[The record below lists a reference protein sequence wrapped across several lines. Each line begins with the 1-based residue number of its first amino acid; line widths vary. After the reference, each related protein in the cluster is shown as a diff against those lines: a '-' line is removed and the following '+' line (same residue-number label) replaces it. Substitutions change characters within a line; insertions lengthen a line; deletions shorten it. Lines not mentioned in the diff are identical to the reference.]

1 MALLPHQ
8 YDEIMRSYDQLRL
21 RNRDILQQRIEEIYK
36 AIPDYKDAEEELAST
51 AVSLG
56 KARLRG
62 ETDAI
67 DKLRSKIHT
76 FSEYKKHL
84 LSLHGYPADYLEPI
98 YRCKQCQDTGYIDNE
113 KCQCLKQAIVDYIY
127 EQSSIKEVLEKE
139 NFSHFSYDYY
149 STESA
154 PDRPS
159 PRANI
164 ESVVALCQ
172 DYIDGFPN
180 EEKNNILFLG
190 NAGVGKTFLSHC
202 IAYELMNEGFTVL
215 YLTSFQLFDLLKQHA
230 FQKENHPSI
239 TSMEHLL
246 GCDLLIIDDLGT
258 ELNNSFVSSQLFLC
272 MNERL
277 LRNKGTII
285 STNLSLGQLSKAYS
299 ERILSRIM
307 EHYQI
312 LNIYGEDI
320 RLIKAFGK

>member
-1 MALLPHQ
+1 MSLLPHQ
-8 YDEIMRSYDQLRL
+8 YDEIMRSYDRLRL
-21 RNRDILQQRIEEIYK
+21 KNRDLQQKRIEEIYR
-36 AIPDYKDAEEELAST
+36 AIPEYKDAEEELAST
-51 AVSLG
+51 AVALG

-84 LSLHGYPADYLEPI
+84 LSVFGYPSDYLDPI
-98 YRCKQCQDTGYIDNE
+98 YQCKSCQDTGYTGNE

-127 EQSSIKEVLEKE
+127 AQSSIKDVLEQE
-139 NFSHFSYDYY
+139 NFNHFSYEYY
-149 STESA
+149 SDE
-154 PDRPS
+154 PQGDKPS
-159 PRANI
+159 PRTNI
-164 ESVVALCQ
+164 ASVVDICR
-172 DYIDGFPN
+172 DYIDNFPN
-180 EEKNNILFLG
+180 TEKNNLLFMG

-202 IAYELMNEGFTVL
+202 IAYELMNQAHTVL

-230 FQKENHPSI
+230 FQKENPSI

-285 STNLSLGQLSKAYS
+285 STNLSLGQLSSAYS

-312 LNIYGEDI
+312 LTIYGEDI
-320 RLIKAFGK
+320 RLLKAFGK

>member
-1 MALLPHQ
+1 MSLLPHQ
-8 YDEIMRSYDQLRL
+8 YDEIMRSYDRLRL
-21 RNRDILQQRIEEIYK
+21 NNRDLQQKRIEEIYRV
-36 AIPDYKDAEEELAST
+36 IPDYKDAEDELAST
-51 AVSLG
+51 AVALG

-67 DKLRSKIHT
+67 DKLKRKINT

-84 LSLHGYPADYLEPI
+84 LSVSGYPADYLEPI
-98 YRCKQCQDTGYIDNE
+98 YRCSACQDTGYIGNE

-127 EQSSIKEVLEKE
+127 AQSSIKDVLEKE
-139 NFSHFSYDYY
+139 NFSHFSYEYY
-149 STESA
+149 SNESS
-154 PDRPS
+154 DDKPS
-159 PRANI
+159 PRANM
-164 ESVVALCQ
+164 ESIVEICK
-172 DYIDGFPN
+172 DYIDNFPHI
-180 EEKNNILFLG
+180 EKNNLLFMG

-202 IAYELMNEGFTVL
+202 IAYELMNQAYTVL
-215 YLTSFQLFDLLKQHA
+215 YLTSFQLFDLLKQHT
-230 FQKENHPSI
+230 FQKENPSI

-277 LRNKGTII
+277 LRKKGTII
-285 STNLSLGQLSKAYS
+285 STNLSLGQLSSAYS

-312 LNIYGEDI
+312 LTIYGEDI
-320 RLIKAFGK
+320 RLLKALGK

>member
-1 MALLPHQ
+1 MSLLPHQ

-21 RNRDILQQRIEEIYK
+21 RNRDLQQKRIEEIYRS
-36 AIPDYKDAEEELAST
+36 IPEYKDAEEELAST
-51 AVSLG
+51 AVALG

-67 DKLRSKIHT
+67 DKLRSKINT

-84 LSLHGYPADYLEPI
+84 LSVFGYPSDYLDPI
-98 YRCKQCQDTGYIDNE
+98 YQCKSCQDTGYIGNE

-127 EQSSIKEVLEKE
+127 AQSSIKDVLEQE
-139 NFSHFSYDYY
+139 NFNHFSYDYY
-149 STESA
+149 SDE
-154 PDRPS
+154 PQGDKPS

-164 ESVVALCQ
+164 ASVIDICR
-172 DYIDGFPN
+172 DYIDNFPN
-180 EEKNNILFLG
+180 TEKNNLLFLG

-202 IAYELMNEGFTVL
+202 IAYELMNQAHTVL

-230 FQKENHPSI
+230 FQKENPSI

-277 LRNKGTII
+277 LRKKGTII
-285 STNLSLGQLSKAYS
+285 STNLSLGQLSSAYS

-312 LNIYGEDI
+312 LTIYGEDI
-320 RLIKAFGK
+320 RLLKAFGK